1 MLSVSMS
8 LAATALA
15 DPLDTLNPEQRAA
28 ACHQGGPL
36 LVVAGAG
43 SGKTMTLAARVAHLV
58 LQGADPQ
65 RILLLTFSRRAAL
78 EMQRRT
84 GHLLHRA
91 LGLQGTQAAPALPWA
106 GTFHSVGARL
116 LRESAE
122 ALGLSPQFSILDRG
136 DAEDLMALVRQEQ
149 GLSATERRFPMKGTC
164 LSIYSRCVNSQA
176 PLAAVLAQA
185 FPWCAEWE
193 DELKRLFKAYAAAKQ
208 DQQALDYDDLLLSWH
223 LMLQEP
229 TLAAAQSARFDHVLV
244 DEYQDTNRLQAG
256 ILHALKPTGE
266 GVTVVGDDAQSIYG
280 FRAAEVRNMLDFPA
294 HFTPPA
300 RVLTLERNYRSTQP
314 ILDASNAVMALAPER
329 FAKTLWTD
337 KASSAQPRLVTVEDD
352 AAQARWVAQ
361 QILARRE
368 EGMTLKRQAVLFRTS
383 HHSAT
388 LELELTRR
396 RIPFVKFGG
405 LKFLEASH
413 VKDVLALLRWADNPR
428 CRLAGLRTALLVPGI
443 GPAHAR
449 RLLDAMD
456 AAADPAAA
464 LKAYQPP
471 AAAATDWQA
480 LATLWLALRQDPG
493 TGWPGEL
500 QRIVDWYA
508 PHLERLNDHPVPRLA
523 DLAQLVA
530 IAGSHRSRERFLTEL
545 ALDPPEAGSDTASDP
560 LLDED
565 YLILSTIHSAKGQE
579 WQAVYLLN
587 VVDGCIPGDLGVGT
601 PEEIEEERR
610 LLYVAMT
617 RARQHLDLMV
627 PQRFYVTQQGRHGD
641 RHLYGPRSR
650 FIPDA
655 MAAEHFERISPRA
668 DGALPT
674 APPAG
679 LLDLRAR
686 LRGQWD

>member
-43 SGKTMTLAARVAHLV
+43 SGRTMTLAARVAHLV

-91 LGLQGTQAAPALPWA
+91 LGLRGTQAAPALPWA

-256 ILHALKPTGE
+256 ILHALKPTGQ

-480 LATLWLALRQDPG
+480 LATLWLALRQDAG